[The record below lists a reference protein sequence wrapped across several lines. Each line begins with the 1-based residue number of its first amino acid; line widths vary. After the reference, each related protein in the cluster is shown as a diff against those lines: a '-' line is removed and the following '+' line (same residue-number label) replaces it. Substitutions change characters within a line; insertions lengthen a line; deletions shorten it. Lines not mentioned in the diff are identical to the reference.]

1 MTICRSPLL
10 KIPHN
15 FLMQH
20 DPEVLEAIRKSLFR
34 NFRPSIPGELNEQV
48 LKLISGEVS
57 VEDMVS

>member
-1 MTICRSPLL
+1 ML

-48 LKLISGEVS
+48 LKLISGEVN